1 MGAPL
6 STRERILAV
15 AHSLFQQYGFG
26 RVGVDTIAATA
37 GVTKRTLYHYFR
49 SNDDLLAEVADI
61 QSALCVSHLRK
72 GEMPEDAGAFVEGLF
87 REIAGPHAIA
97 KWTGVGFTRIALE
110 LTHLPGHPG
119 RAIARRHKAEMEA
132 WLAEELRVRDMRDP
146 SGVARDILL
155 LLEGSLLLTVTHG
168 DRAYIDRAVETARLL
183 VDTRRR
189 SAVDAPLASSSLA
202 SSGGERASLPR
213 S

>member
-49 SNDDLLAEVADI
+49 SKDDLLAEVADI

-97 KWTGVGFTRIALE
+97 PRLAAVAAWLSPVLLGCGRLRHA
-110 LTHLPGHPG
+110 G
-119 RAIARRHKAEMEA
+119 RAALDRAAAR
-132 WLAEELRVRDMRDP
+132 P
-146 SGVARDILL
+146 
-155 LLEGSLLLTVTHG
+155 SLL
-168 DRAYIDRAVETARLL
+168 
-183 VDTRRR
+183 
-189 SAVDAPLASSSLA
+189 
-202 SSGGERASLPR
+202 
-213 S
+213 